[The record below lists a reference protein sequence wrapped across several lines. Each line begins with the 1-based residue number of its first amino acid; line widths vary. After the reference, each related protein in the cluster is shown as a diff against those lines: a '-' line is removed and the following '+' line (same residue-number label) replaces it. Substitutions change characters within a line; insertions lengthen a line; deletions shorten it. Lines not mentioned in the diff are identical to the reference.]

1 MTQLASSPV
10 SMRPARRLPGQFRLS
25 VPMDRRVP
33 GSELPYYEDIPYDSD
48 WHRYAT
54 YLLTDIMDYY
64 RKDRH
69 DLYAAARMFVY
80 FDPDQVK
87 THNFRGPDFFVVKGV
102 KDDGPRKSWVIW
114 EEDCLTPDF
123 VIELASSSTDRFDRK
138 EKKDIYEQTLKTP
151 EYVIYNPETEEL
163 SAWRL
168 SGGRYT
174 PIKADARGWVWSNEL
189 GLWLG
194 VVEHDFPKFRA

>member
-10 SMRPARRLPGQFRLS
+10 SMRPARLSGQYRLS

-33 GSELPYYEDIPYDSD
+33 RSELPYYENIPYDSD
-48 WHRYAT
+48 WHRDAT

-87 THNFRGPDFFVVKGV
+87 THNFRGPDFFVVKGA
-102 KDDGPRKSWVIW
+102 KKHEFGGHEFGGHENSGDTI
-114 EEDCLTPDF
+114 LNY
-123 VIELASSSTDRFDRK
+123 LAP
-138 EKKDIYEQTLKTP
+138 Y
-151 EYVIYNPETEEL
+151 
-163 SAWRL
+163 AH
-168 SGGRYT
+168 SGM
-174 PIKADARGWVWSNEL
+174 
-189 GLWLG
+189 
-194 VVEHDFPKFRA
+194 